1 MLDKEFITMIVGRLA
16 IVIGSLM
23 PSMRKTKQAEVCECL
38 RWVHTTNKH
47 KIECCKCQR
56 VAELIPDFYEF

>member
-23 PSMRKTKQAEVCECL
+23 PSMRKTKQAEACECL
-38 RWVHTTNKH
+38 RWVGTTNKH
-47 KIECCKCQR
+47 KIRCCKCQR
-56 VAELIPDFYEF
+56 VAGLIPNIYEV